1 MLYSTKEVRIRIYH
15 MPSFLTTITMKRIL
29 RWHHLRCYMVIGVG
43 PLLFWNKAGELK
55 FLDRTYFKKEKD
67 KYIW

>member
-1 MLYSTKEVRIRIYH
+1 
-15 MPSFLTTITMKRIL
+15 
-29 RWHHLRCYMVIGVG
+29 MVIGFG